1 MTFGASDVIAFKDL
15 NTGGNSAGNGGDGW
29 NFGDLKNYQTATFE
43 PTNKAY
49 GSDVDVKTGDYVHQK
64 AELEAA
70 DPKEFYKKGKGDL
83 KDTHEKGKADG
94 KDLHEKGKPSD
105 DGGSYSKLTQTSD
118 SGENESKVWAD
129 TSAYQKNW
137 SKIEQSSNQIAGN
150 GGDGG
155 DHNLAKGGDVG
166 FALVHS
172 NSSYEV
178 DYTELK
184 DVLNHSEHIS
194 FDDFLHG

>member
-15 NTGGNSAGNGGDGW
+15 NTGGNSAGNGGDGF
-29 NFGDLKNYQTATFE
+29 NLGDLKNYQSANFE

-49 GSDVDVKTGDYVHQK
+49 GSNVDVKTGDYVRQK
-64 AELEAA
+64 AELDSGDSA
-70 DPKEFYKKGKGDL
+70 DPKELPMKDEADL
-83 KDTHEKGKADG
+83 KDYHK
-94 KDLHEKGKPSD
+94 KDKPGEE
-105 DGGSYSKLTQTSD
+105 GGSSSKLSQISD

-137 SKIEQSSNQIAGN
+137 VKIDQSSNQIAGI

-155 DHNLAKGGDVG
+155 DHNYAKGGDVS
-166 FALVHS
+166 FALVHENPS
-172 NSSYEV
+172 TKV

-184 DVLNHSEHIS
+184 DVLNHSEHFS